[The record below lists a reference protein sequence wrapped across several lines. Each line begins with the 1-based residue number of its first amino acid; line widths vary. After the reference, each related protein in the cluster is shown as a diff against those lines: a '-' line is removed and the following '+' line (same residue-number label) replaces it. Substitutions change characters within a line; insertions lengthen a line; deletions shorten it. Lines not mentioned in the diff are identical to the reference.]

1 MNLKRAAKEF
11 VQTMDDNT
19 EDGKMSI
26 SIVPYS
32 TQVSMPAAFLDEMRV
47 SDEHSYSNCINFDG
61 SDFNTTGLN
70 LSREYERT

>member
-1 MNLKRAAKEF
+1 MESIGNVEISLVLDVSGSMRNNNRLVNLKRAAKEF

-32 TQVSMPAAFLDEMRV
+32 TQVSMPAAFPMRCA
-47 SDEHSYSNCINFDG
+47 SA
-61 SDFNTTGLN
+61 
-70 LSREYERT
+70 